1 MFNGLGI
8 AVRRLLRVP
17 KLDDLSDAMPN
28 GFLLLIKT
36 PLPLCAGEPPLMFL
50 PTLLAVLSFFCSGW
64 GVGVGAGAGGGLGLL
79 GAHIKIS
86 PFLKSL
92 SHVRVFIQKK
102 FL

>member
-36 PLPLCAGEPPLMFL
+36 PLPLCAGEPPLMLL
-50 PTLLAVLSFFCSGW
+50 PTLLAVLSFFCSGC